1 MVASKY
7 MVLGGS
13 SGRYLAIMVSRLLG
27 IDYGST
33 VIKKFPDGET
43 YIRIV
48 GDIAGKIVIYINS
61 LQPSPNDKIVETI
74 YTLYTLKDL
83 GADKIYAFIP
93 YMVYARQD
101 ERFTAG
107 EAVSIKVLAKLFRDI
122 ELEGIYT
129 IDMHLHRISEPRTLF
144 GDNFY
149 NLTAIPLLADYVRK
163 HYNLDKPIVIG
174 PDEKSLQWSKI
185 MADCLD
191 GLEYDVLIKKRI
203 SAEDVI
209 IEAANVDVSNRDVI
223 IIDDIISTGGTM
235 AEALKALYNLG
246 AKKVLVTCVHALL
259 VGEAYEKILSH
270 NPLDMIATDTVLSPI
285 SRVSIAPLIAKAIEE
300 DIMS

>member
-1 MVASKY
+1 LASKY

-33 VIKKFPDGET
+33 VVKNFPDGET
-43 YIRIV
+43 YIKIV
-48 GDIAGKIVIYINS
+48 GDIAGKSVIYINS
-61 LQPSPNDKIVETI
+61 LQPSPNDKIIETI

-83 GADKIYAFIP
+83 GVEKVYAFIP
-93 YMVYARQD
+93 YMAYARQD
-101 ERFTAG
+101 ERFTVG
-107 EAVSIKVLAKLFRDI
+107 EVVSIEILAKLFRDI
-122 ELEGIYT
+122 GLERIYT
-129 IDMHLHRISEPRTLF
+129 IDMHLHRISDPRTLF

-149 NLTAIPLLADYVRK
+149 NLTAIPLLADYVKK

-174 PDEKSLQWSKI
+174 PDEESLQWAKV
-185 MADCLD
+185 MADCLG
-191 GLEYDVLIKKRI
+191 GLEYDVLIKKRV
-203 SAEDVI
+203 SAEEVI
-209 IEAANVDVSNRDVI
+209 IEAANVDVSNRDVVI
-223 IIDDIISTGGTM
+223 VDDIISTGGTM
-235 AEALKALYNLG
+235 AESLKALYNLG

-259 VGEAYEKILSH
+259 VGEAYEKILSY

-285 SRVSIAPLIAKAIEE
+285 SRVSIAPLIAKTIEE